1 MSHTQGGIG
10 HSTSNFGRGSGLL
23 SNRGLSNFGRRSGP
37 GHGFERMEA
46 EATAKRRRTRR
57 VVRRLHNRRE
67 ENMTLDEMLASAM
80 LDEMLDEEGTPAMEV
95 DDIAFVG
102 ECSWAERDAESRARA
117 VDLGD

>member
-1 MSHTQGGIG
+1 
-10 HSTSNFGRGSGLL
+10 
-23 SNRGLSNFGRRSGP
+23 
-37 GHGFERMEA
+37 
-46 EATAKRRRTRR
+46 
-57 VVRRLHNRRE
+57 
-67 ENMTLDEMLASAM
+67 MTLDEMLASAM

>member
-1 MSHTQGGIG
+1 MQRGAAVCLDQPTLPEACTSACIACIQQLSRHLAAEQG
-10 HSTSNFGRGSGLL
+10 
-23 SNRGLSNFGRRSGP
+23 
-37 GHGFERMEA
+37 
-46 EATAKRRRTRR
+46 KRHQH
-57 VVRRLHNRRE
+57 RLQDRHE

-95 DDIAFVG
+95 EDIAFVG